1 MNQRREFLGALAAA
15 GLGLT
20 LPGCGG
26 GGGSSGDGTV
36 VLHSEISRLPV
47 VPDTG
52 ANGSI
57 GRVVVVGGGMSGAA
71 MAKYLR
77 LWGGTGVNV
86 TLVERERS
94 YTTNISSNLVLNGSR
109 QISNLVF
116 QYDRLRAYGVDVRT
130 GDVTGITPSSTG
142 GSIRVGSASLPYD
155 RLVLAPGI
163 DFDVIPGLESQA
175 AQDRVPHAWKAG
187 VQTTTLR
194 DQLRAMRAGGT
205 FIIGIPPTPFR
216 AATAP
221 YERACIVA
229 DFFRSRNPSAKIIV
243 LDANANFAGGAATF
257 GAAFSGRF
265 AGIITRIPSALV
277 TAIDASVTPIRVAA
291 SVTSSTGVVS
301 QEVFLGDVVNAI
313 PRQKAGAIVTG
324 TGLNLT
330 AGGRFAPVNVL
341 SYESTQ
347 VPGIHV
353 VGDSCSAVVGDPL
366 GAVRLPKAGHMGNQQ
381 GKIGADAIVR
391 LLQRQPLDPSPATAT
406 VGFSPITADT
416 ASWFTTVYQAQ
427 TNPGAPFT
435 MVASRVGEAA
445 NPTGDNFEN
454 LFKWFGELHAD
465 TLA

>member
-15 GLGLT
+15 GLGLA
-20 LPGCGG
+20 LPGYGG
-26 GGGSSGDGTV
+26 GGGSGDGTA
-36 VLHSEISRLPV
+36 LLLSDTSRLPV

-77 LWGGTGVNV
+77 LWGGTGVGV
-86 TLVERERS
+86 TLVERESS

-109 QISNLVF
+109 QISDLVF
-116 QYDRLRAYGVDVRT
+116 QYDRLRGYGVDVRT
-130 GDVTGITPSSTG
+130 GNVTGITHSPTTG
-142 GSIRVGSASLPYD
+142 GSISLAGGGSLPYN

-163 DFDVIPGLESQA
+163 DFDVIPGLESPTAQA
-175 AQDRVPHAWKAG
+175 RVTHAWKAG

-194 DQLRAMRAGGT
+194 DQLRAMPPGGT
-205 FIIGIPPTPFR
+205 FIISIPLVPFR

-229 DFFRSRNPSAKIIV
+229 DFFRRNNPTAKILV

-257 GAAFSGRF
+257 GAAFTGLFS
-265 AGIITRIPSALV
+265 GIITRIPSAPV
-277 TAIDASVTPIRVAA
+277 IAIDASMTLIKVTAT
-291 SVTSSTGVVS
+291 VTSSIGVVS
-301 QEVFLGDVVNAI
+301 QEVFSGDVVNAI
-313 PRQKAGAIVTG
+313 PRQKAGGIVSTVP
-324 TGLNLT
+324 GLAN
-330 AGGRFAPVNVL
+330 ANGGRFAGVNVL
-341 SYESTQ
+341 SYESTA
-347 VPGIHV
+347 VPRIHV
-353 VGDSCSAVVGDPL
+353 VGDSCSSAPQ
-366 GAVRLPKAGHMGNQQ
+366 PKAGHMGNQQ

-391 LLQRQPLDPSPATAT
+391 LLQGQPLDESPATAT

-416 ASWFTTVYQAQ
+416 ASWFTTVFQAR
-427 TNPGAPFT
+427 PPLVAGGPFT
-435 MVASRVGEAA
+435 MVASSPAGEAA
-445 NPTGDNFEN
+445 SPTDKNFEN